1 MKNQLLL
8 TFLAIS
14 LLHCHSSETSRMTAS
29 QSSLSMD
36 ATSSIVN
43 TTYNTWEK
51 DGRWEATMGPLN
63 PRKGGIVCDNV
74 DEKFRTGD
82 YALWFVAPSDVMPE
96 LGLKRCGPNPH
107 GGEPSCVENWQLCGR
122 KLKVQCKAGS
132 RWCGT
137 PGQPS
142 LLSDYNAARIPVNN
156 YVPDYYVKQTSLA
169 LGSSPV
175 VPDSVVLYITDFCPS
190 AHSHNQASG
199 HCQKPQLDLSTAAF
213 LLLSQQNAQGYIDS
227 QLDLEV
233 TLLSEDDQTPAGPQ
247 YPGALPQIQSKQ
259 DTSEPNQ
266 SQTSVP

>member
-1 MKNQLLL
+1 MKPLLLL
-8 TFLAIS
+8 TFLAATS
-14 LLHCHSSETSRMTAS
+14 FHCHSQSTSRVAIADIPKS
-29 QSSLSMD
+29 APLS

-51 DGRWEATMGPLN
+51 DGRWEASMGPLN
-63 PRKGGIVCDNV
+63 PKKGGIVCDNV

-96 LGLKRCGPNPH
+96 LGLKRCGPNVH

-122 KLKVQCKAGS
+122 KLKVSCKVGS

-137 PGQPS
+137 PGKPS
-142 LLSDYNAARIPVNN
+142 LLADYNAARIPVNN
-156 YVPDYYVKQTSLA
+156 YVPDYYVKATTEA
-169 LGSSPV
+169 LGAAPPV
-175 VPDSVVLYITDFCPS
+175 PEAVVLYITDFCPA
-190 AHSHNQASG
+190 AHSENQASG
-199 HCQKPQLDLSTAAF
+199 HCQKPQLDLATSAF

-233 TLLSEDDQTPAGPQ
+233 ELLPEDDNTPAGPL
-247 YPGALPQIQSKQ
+247 YSSG
-259 DTSEPNQ
+259 PNQ